1 MDDESWDYF
10 LSQIN
15 RCKDIDE
22 IEKQELL
29 RNWGYLRAFLDEDWF
44 KKEENKSHP
53 LLPHEIEI
61 LKNI

>member
-15 RCKDIDE
+15 RCEDIDE

-29 RNWGYLRAFLDEDWF
+29 RNWGYLRACLKIRFAHLYGRSVE
-44 KKEENKSHP
+44 
-53 LLPHEIEI
+53 LTTPHID
-61 LKNI
+61 